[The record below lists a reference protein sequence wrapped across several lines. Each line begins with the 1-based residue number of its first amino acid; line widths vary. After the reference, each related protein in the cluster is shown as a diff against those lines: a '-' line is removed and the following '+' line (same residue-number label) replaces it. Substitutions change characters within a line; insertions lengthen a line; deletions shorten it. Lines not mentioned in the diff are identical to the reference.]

1 MKALKNYITTDK
13 SHALFLSAKVLI
25 QTLYLCFSGEVG
37 QFFFFLGDDAFRGAI
52 AIGFFFPYC

>member
-37 QFFFFLGDDAFRGAI
+37 QFFFFFR
-52 AIGFFFPYC
+52 